1 MAAIAVFLLTWVGLT
16 AVWHWSRGDALG
28 LATVPFSAVLA
39 ALGWWAGLSL
49 KSGGKKQSEEA
60 GPPDATAD
68 RDLIDSPVRFGAI
81 PAVLTVTVPREEL
94 LARLRDGSATKVTI
108 VFAVTG
114 LRGVGKTQLAAEY
127 ARDRIAAG
135 WALVAWIDAEEPV
148 QMLGQLVSLAERLH
162 LRQTEDEDAAK
173 VTARLR
179 DWLQARTEPGLLVF
193 DNAIDADVVADYL
206 PATGAT
212 HIVIT
217 STAQTF
223 TSFGEAI
230 HVPEFSH
237 QQATGFFRRS
247 TGFEDEQGAASVAEE
262 LGRLPLALAHA
273 AAVIAEQHLDYPT
286 YLQRLRSMPLT
297 DYLPRPEGHPYP
309 RGVSGAILLS
319 LTAVENSDP
328 TGTCRSLVDLL
339 AVLAPTGTR
348 RELLYEAFDADGR
361 DHGQARQD
369 PRFEATFHSRP
380 EAGTGLASVV
390 AFRLDEA
397 IARLARASLVTR
409 SQSGRTVTSHRLVMR
424 VVRERCQAQ
433 QRLAFTIRIAT
444 GVLNQSLTVAG
455 EDAWLNRTTITELVS
470 HTTALWEQVCRYLS
484 TGPDRDLVSQL
495 LGLRING
502 LSYLL
507 EVRDA
512 ARAIA
517 LGEDLADTCRRELG
531 ECSPDTM
538 RSRNSLAV
546 AYREAGH
553 LAEAISMFEQT
564 LADREQVLGPDH
576 PDTLQSRNDLA
587 IAYRQ
592 AGQLAEAIIM
602 LKQTLGDREQVLG
615 PDHPDTLQS
624 RNDLAYTY
632 RRAGGSSDVTAM
644 HELALAAREQALG
657 PDHPGILQSRNNL
670 ASVYREAGRLTEAI
684 GIYEQTL
691 TDRERVLGPDHP
703 DTLQSRNNLGFA
715 YRQSGRLTEAIG
727 IYEQTLTDRERVL
740 GPDHPDTLQSR
751 NNLAFAYR
759 QAGRPDEAISMYQR
773 TLADRERL
781 LGPDHPD
788 TLRSRSNLAVAFREA
803 GRAGEAISMLKQTLA
818 ARERLLGPD
827 HPDTLR
833 SLYELAIAYRK
844 AGQVGEA
851 ISAQQRA
858 FAARERLL
866 GPEHPDTV
874 NSRADLT
881 LARKEAESQGGG
893 NIRSSP
899 AWATRVRNLVTRT
912 RVAQSRR
919 GDTAR
924 VRQDDAGNDH
934 KL

>member
-1 MAAIAVFLLTWVGLT
+1 MARLLRWAIALMAAIAVFLLTWVGLT

-587 IAYRQ
+587 
-592 AGQLAEAIIM
+592 
-602 LKQTLGDREQVLG
+602 
-615 PDHPDTLQS
+615 
-624 RNDLAYTY
+624 YTY

-670 ASVYREAGRLTEAI
+670 ASVYREA
-684 GIYEQTL
+684 
-691 TDRERVLGPDHP
+691 
-703 DTLQSRNNLGFA
+703 
-715 YRQSGRLTEAIG
+715 GRLTEAIG